1 MKLQIAAVALAM
13 LLAACGS
20 QTTTPI
26 QTMSTTDITVAYVH
40 GFAAQKDTDKVADMH
55 CVGSTATGK
64 VPVTSGTPID
74 ESAVH
79 YRC

>member
-1 MKLQIAAVALAM
+1 MKSQVATLTLAL

-20 QTTTPI
+20 QTTTPV
-26 QTMSTTDITVAYVH
+26 QSMPTTDITVAYVH
-40 GFAAQKDTDKVADMH
+40 GFAAQKDTDKVAGMH
-55 CVGSTATGK
+55 CAVSTAAGN
-64 VPVTSGTPID
+64 VPLTSGTWID